1 MKNDT
6 SYHLLALFT
15 SIVWGTTFV
24 STKVLINHGLT
35 PAGIFF
41 YRFLLAY
48 FLIWLFSPKKL
59 WADTKRDELL
69 FFCSGITGGSLY
81 FLAENTALGITLA
94 SNVSL
99 IICTAPLITGFLSHL
114 LIKGERLKKRLIY
127 GSLLALTGIAF
138 VVFNGNFILKIS
150 PLGDILTIIA
160 AVMWA
165 FYNIILKQLDSRYP
179 ILFITRKVF
188 FYGLLTMLPVF
199 WFSPLTTDRAILF
212 QPIVISNLVFLG
224 VVASMLCFIF
234 WNMAVKH
241 LGAIR
246 TSVYIYFI
254 PVVTL
259 ITSAIM
265 IDETIT
271 PIALVGAALI
281 LAGVYLAERGF
292 PVFRKSNINR
302 G

>member
-1 MKNDT
+1 MKNNT
-6 SYHLLALFT
+6 YYHLLALFT
-15 SIVWGTTFV
+15 SVVWGTTFV
-24 STKVLINHGLT
+24 STKVLINYGLT

-48 FLIWLFSPKKL
+48 ILIWIVSPKKI
-59 WADTKRDELL
+59 WSDNKKDEL
-69 FFCSGITGGSLY
+69 FFFFSGITGGSLY

-114 LIKGERLKKRLIY
+114 LIKGERLKKRLVY
-127 GSLLALTGIAF
+127 GSLIALAGVAF
-138 VVFNGNFILKIS
+138 VVFNGNFVLKIS

-160 AVMWA
+160 ATMWA
-165 FYNIILKQLDSRYP
+165 FYNIILKQLDNHYP

-199 WFSPLTTDRAILF
+199 CFSPLPTDTTILF
-212 QPIVISNLVFLG
+212 QPIVISNLLFLG
-224 VVASMLCFIF
+224 VVASMLCYIF

-246 TSVYIYFI
+246 TSIYIYFVPI
-254 PVVTL
+254 VTL
-259 ITSAIM
+259 ATSAIV
-265 IDETIT
+265 IDEVIT
-271 PIALVGAALI
+271 PIALIGATLI
-281 LAGVYLAERGF
+281 LGGVYFAERGF
-292 PVFRKSNINR
+292 RLPYR
-302 G
+302 